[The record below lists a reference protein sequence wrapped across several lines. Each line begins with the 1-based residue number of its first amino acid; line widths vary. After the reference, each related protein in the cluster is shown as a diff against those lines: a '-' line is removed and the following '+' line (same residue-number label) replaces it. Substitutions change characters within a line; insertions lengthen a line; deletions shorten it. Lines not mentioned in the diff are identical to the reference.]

1 MEQIYKTIKEAVD
14 KVRIID
20 THEHLL
26 QETERV
32 AKKPDLF
39 ETFLAH
45 YASSDLV
52 SSGMSLEELEKVR
65 NSGLPL
71 EKRWEILEPFWE
83 RIQNTGY
90 ARAVNIAIRDLYGVD
105 GISADTCHELASRME
120 EANRPGLYEWIL
132 KEKSRIDLSIL
143 DSLSDPLEAVDR
155 RFFAP
160 VMRFNDFVMARERL
174 DFEALAK
181 RCGKP
186 IHSFSDLVQAVEL
199 EFEKASKMMVGV
211 KIDLAYLRNLRF
223 DKVSQSEAEEVFVSI
238 YNQELFR
245 ERQLDNRV
253 EIVPEGLS
261 LRETKPLQDFM
272 VHKIVQLAGKKSLPI
287 QIHTGLQEGNENII
301 SNSNPTLLTNLFREY
316 REVRFDVFHG
326 SYPYTGELA
335 VLAKNF
341 QNVYIDM
348 CWLHII
354 SPYAARQALAEWLD
368 TVPWNKILGFGG
380 DYIFV
385 EGVYGHSVIAR
396 ENIARV
402 LTEKVE
408 EGSLSE
414 DHAVWLAGKLLR
426 DNAYELF
433 LPKQDS

>member
-1 MEQIYKTIKEAVD
+1 VEQIYKTIKEAVD

-105 GISADTCHELASRME
+105 GISADTCQELASRME

-143 DSLSDPLEAVDR
+143 DSLSPLEDVDR

-160 VMRFNDFVMARERL
+160 VTRFNDFVMARGRL

-181 RCGKP
+181 RCGRP
-186 IHSFSDLVQAVEL
+186 IHSFSDLIQAVEL
-199 EFEKASKMMVGV
+199 EFEKASKMIVGV

-223 DKVSQSEAEEVFVSI
+223 DKVSQSEAEEVFVNI
-238 YNQELFR
+238 YSQELFR

-261 LRETKPLQDFM
+261 LRDRF
-272 VHKIVQLAGKKSLPI
+272 I
-287 QIHTGLQEGNENII
+287 QG
-301 SNSNPTLLTNLFREY
+301 FR
-316 REVRFDVFHG
+316 RGTR
-326 SYPYTGELA
+326 T
-335 VLAKNF
+335 
-341 QNVYIDM
+341 
-348 CWLHII
+348 
-354 SPYAARQALAEWLD
+354 
-368 TVPWNKILGFGG
+368 
-380 DYIFV
+380 
-385 EGVYGHSVIAR
+385 
-396 ENIARV
+396 
-402 LTEKVE
+402 
-408 EGSLSE
+408 
-414 DHAVWLAGKLLR
+414 
-426 DNAYELF
+426 
-433 LPKQDS
+433 